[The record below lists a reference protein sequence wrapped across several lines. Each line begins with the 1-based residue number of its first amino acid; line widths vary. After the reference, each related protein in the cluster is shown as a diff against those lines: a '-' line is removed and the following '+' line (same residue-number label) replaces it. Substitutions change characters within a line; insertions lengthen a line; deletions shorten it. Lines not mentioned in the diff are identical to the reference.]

1 MKSKKGFLVMR
12 KIVFSLLFV
21 GVGLFAQMLNIDDFS
36 SVIFLRATN
45 KPVTVSLNLMVEGRY
60 VEDES
65 YKIID
70 ALNIVIGSFYWEDL
84 ITSQGKVNL
93 KKALKAYA
101 TKKYS
106 IDIDNIYIQKIK
118 SQPNTQEIIDA
129 LKQEGMCVK

>member
-1 MKSKKGFLVMR
+1 MIFVVLIMATSL
-12 KIVFSLLFV
+12 FS
-21 GVGLFAQMLNIDDFS
+21 QMLNIDDFS
-36 SVIFLRATN
+36 SVVFSRVTS
-45 KPVTVSLNLMVEGRY
+45 KPVTINLNLMIDGRY

-84 ITSQGKVNL
+84 ITSRGKESF
-93 KKALKAYA
+93 KTALKNYT

-106 IDIDNIYIQKIK
+106 IDIDNVYIQKIQ

-129 LKQEGMCVK
+129 LKKEGLCVK

>member
-1 MKSKKGFLVMR
+1 MIR
-12 KIVFSLLFV
+12 KMTFSLLFLSIS
-21 GVGLFAQMLNIDDFS
+21 LFAQMLSIDDFS
-36 SVIFLRATN
+36 SVVFSRVSN
-45 KPVTVSLNLMVEGRY
+45 KPVNISLNLMIDGRY

-84 ITSQGKVNL
+84 ITSRGKENF
-93 KKALKAYA
+93 KKALKTYT

-106 IDIDNIYIQKIK
+106 IDIDDVYIQRIK

-129 LKQEGMCVK
+129 LKKEGMCVK

>member
-1 MKSKKGFLVMR
+1 MR

-21 GVGLFAQMLNIDDFS
+21 GIGLFAQMLNIDDFS
-36 SVIFLRATN
+36 SVVFSRATN
-45 KPVTVSLNLMVEGRY
+45 KPVTVNLNLMIEGRY

-93 KKALKAYA
+93 KKALKAYT

-118 SQPNTQEIIDA
+118 SQPNTQELIDA
-129 LKQEGMCVK
+129 LKREGMCVK

>member
-1 MKSKKGFLVMR
+1 MR

-21 GVGLFAQMLNIDDFS
+21 GIGLFAQMLNIDDFS
-36 SVIFLRATN
+36 SVVFSRATN
-45 KPVTVSLNLMVEGRY
+45 KPVTVNLNLMVEGRY

-84 ITSQGKVNL
+84 VTSQGKVNL
-93 KKALKAYA
+93 KKALKAYT

-118 SQPNTQEIIDA
+118 SLPNTQEIIDA
-129 LKQEGMCVK
+129 LKREGMCIK

>member
-21 GVGLFAQMLNIDDFS
+21 GIGLFAQMLNIDDFS
-36 SVIFLRATN
+36 SVIFSRATN

-93 KKALKAYA
+93 KKALKAYT

>member
-21 GVGLFAQMLNIDDFS
+21 GIGLFAQMLNIDDFS
-36 SVIFLRATN
+36 SVIFSRATN

-93 KKALKAYA
+93 KKALKAYT

-129 LKQEGMCVK
+129 LKREGMCVK

>member
-1 MKSKKGFLVMR
+1 MR

-21 GVGLFAQMLNIDDFS
+21 GIGLFAQMLNIDDFS
-36 SVIFLRATN
+36 SVVFSRATN
-45 KPVTVSLNLMVEGRY
+45 KPVTVNLNLMIEGRY

-93 KKALKAYA
+93 KKALKAYT

-129 LKQEGMCVK
+129 LKREGMCVK

>member
-1 MKSKKGFLVMR
+1 MR

-36 SVIFLRATN
+36 SVIFSRATS

-70 ALNIVIGSFYWEDL
+70 ALNIVVGSFYWEDL

-93 KKALKAYA
+93 KKALKAYT

>member
-1 MKSKKGFLVMR
+1 MR

-21 GVGLFAQMLNIDDFS
+21 GIGLFAQMLNIDDFS
-36 SVIFLRATN
+36 SVIFSRATN

-93 KKALKAYA
+93 KKALKAYT

-129 LKQEGMCVK
+129 FKQEGMCVK

>member
-1 MKSKKGFLVMR
+1 MKKMIFVVLIMATSL
-12 KIVFSLLFV
+12 FS
-21 GVGLFAQMLNIDDFS
+21 QMLNIDDFS
-36 SVIFLRATN
+36 SVVFSRVTS
-45 KPVTVSLNLMVEGRY
+45 KPVTINLNLMIDGRY

-84 ITSQGKVNL
+84 ITSRGKESF
-93 KKALKAYA
+93 KTALKNYT

-106 IDIDNIYIQKIK
+106 IDIDNVYIQKIQ

-129 LKQEGMCVK
+129 LKKEGLCVK

>member
-1 MKSKKGFLVMR
+1 VKKMIFVVLIMATSL
-12 KIVFSLLFV
+12 FS
-21 GVGLFAQMLNIDDFS
+21 QMLNIDDFS
-36 SVIFLRATN
+36 SVVFSRVTS
-45 KPVTVSLNLMVEGRY
+45 KPVTINLNLMIDGRY

-84 ITSQGKVNL
+84 ITSRGKESF
-93 KKALKAYA
+93 KTALKNYT

-106 IDIDNIYIQKIK
+106 IDIDNVYIQKIQ

-129 LKQEGMCVK
+129 LKKEGLCVK

>member
-1 MKSKKGFLVMR
+1 MK

-21 GVGLFAQMLNIDDFS
+21 GISLFAQMLNIDDFS
-36 SVIFLRATN
+36 SVVFSRATN

-84 ITSQGKVNL
+84 VTSQGKVNL
-93 KKALKAYA
+93 KKALKAYT

-129 LKQEGMCVK
+129 LKREGMCVK

>member
-1 MKSKKGFLVMR
+1 MK

-21 GVGLFAQMLNIDDFS
+21 SIGLYAQMLNIDNFS
-36 SVIFLRATN
+36 SVVFSRASN
-45 KPVTVSLNLMVEGRY
+45 KPVTISLSLMIDGRY

-84 ITSQGKVNL
+84 ITSQGKVNF
-93 KKALKAYA
+93 KKALKAYS

-129 LKQEGMCVK
+129 LKKEGMCIK